1 MAYFPKSQFKI
12 KFTPGKQF
20 RIATTKEEYKGFYM
34 KTSRKSFYTGTQPS
48 PESKELER
56 ISFGELVSQA
66 TTALANAALARVQA
80 ALQELTTKALSL
92 ALGAILRFFIK
103 NKKTRKIKEI
113 TRDQVNIFK
122 NDPRYEVAEIEWTI
136 VGPVED
142 QIINGFKF
150 EGAATKNRK
159 AVEKA
164 ETTFPG
170 IKDYL
175 TNYSELVVDN
185 VRLRKQELEQGN
197 VKYYLYDQ
205 ETGESI
211 ELES

>member
-1 MAYFPKSQFKI
+1 MPYFPKSQYKVRY
-12 KFTPGKQF
+12 TPGKQF
-20 RIATTKEEYKGFYM
+20 RLVTTQEEYKGWYM
-34 KTSRKSFYTGTQPS
+34 KTSRKTFYTGIEPT
-48 PESKELER
+48 PESKQLER

-66 TTALANAALARVQA
+66 VDVLAAAALSRIEA
-80 ALQELTTKALSL
+80 ALQELATKALSL
-92 ALGAILRFFIK
+92 ALGAILRFFVK
-103 NKKTRKIKEI
+103 EKKTKKIREV
-113 TRDQVNIFK
+113 TRDQVNRFRQ
-122 NDPRYEVAEIEWTI
+122 DPRYEVAEIEWTI
-136 VGPVED
+136 VGPIDD
-142 QIINGFKF
+142 QIINGFKY

-164 ETTFPG
+164 EVTFPG

-175 TNYSELVVDN
+175 TNYSQLVVDQ
-185 VRLRKQELEQGN
+185 VRIRKEELELGN